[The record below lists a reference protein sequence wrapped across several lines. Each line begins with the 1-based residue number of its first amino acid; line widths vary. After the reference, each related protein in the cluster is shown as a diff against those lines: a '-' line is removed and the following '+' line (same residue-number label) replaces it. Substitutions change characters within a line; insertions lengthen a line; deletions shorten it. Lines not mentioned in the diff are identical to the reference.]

1 MRKMQKKHTFE
12 VIPRALVK
20 TVRFPE
26 GQAYENVQD
35 AVFGTA
41 YALAMR
47 LKERRLE
54 CYSVDLLVNYHDV
67 FSDGKQSYYD
77 AIELFVGVNN
87 AMEIVKLVMV
97 MYENH
102 ISRETLI
109 DGISIALRELKRK
122 ARSDS

>member
-1 MRKMQKKHTFE
+1 MQKKHAFE

-67 FSDGKQSYYD
+67 FGDGKQSYYD
-77 AIELFVGVNN
+77 TIELFVGVNN

-109 DGISIALRELKRK
+109 DGISIAL
-122 ARSDS
+122 SDS

>member
-1 MRKMQKKHTFE
+1 MQKKHAFE

-47 LKERRLE
+47 LK
-54 CYSVDLLVNYHDV
+54 D
-67 FSDGKQSYYD
+67 
-77 AIELFVGVNN
+77 
-87 AMEIVKLVMV
+87 
-97 MYENH
+97 
-102 ISRETLI
+102 
-109 DGISIALRELKRK
+109 
-122 ARSDS
+122 

>member
-1 MRKMQKKHTFE
+1 MQKKHAFE

-67 FSDGKQSYYD
+67 FGDGKQSYYD

-87 AMEIVKLVMV
+87 EMEIVKLVMV

-102 ISRETLI
+102 ISREALI
-109 DGISIALRELKRK
+109 DGMSIALRELKRK

>member
-1 MRKMQKKHTFE
+1 MQKKYAFE

>member
-1 MRKMQKKHTFE
+1 MQKKHAFE

-26 GQAYENVQD
+26 GQSYENVQD

-67 FSDGKQSYYD
+67 FSDCKQSYYD

-102 ISRETLI
+102 ISREALFN
-109 DGISIALRELKRK
+109 GISIALRELKRK

>member
-1 MRKMQKKHTFE
+1 MQKKYAFE

-47 LKERRLE
+47 LKVRRLE

>member
-1 MRKMQKKHTFE
+1 MQKKHAFE
-12 VIPRALVK
+12 AIPKALVK

-26 GQAYENVQD
+26 GQKFENVQD

-41 YALAMR
+41 YALAVR

-54 CYSVDLLVNYHDV
+54 CYSVDLLVNYHDA
-67 FSDGKQSYYD
+67 FGDGKQSYYD

-102 ISRETLI
+102 ISREALI

>member
-1 MRKMQKKHTFE
+1 MQKKHAFE

-47 LKERRLE
+47 LKERLLE

-67 FSDGKQSYYD
+67 FGDGKQSYYD
-77 AIELFVGVNN
+77 AIVIAGQQLIACWRRFYGGLCKQFKKGRE
-87 AMEIVKLVMV
+87 
-97 MYENH
+97 ENF
-102 ISRETLI
+102 
-109 DGISIALRELKRK
+109 G
-122 ARSDS
+122 

>member
-1 MRKMQKKHTFE
+1 MQKKHAFE
-12 VIPRALVK
+12 VIPSALVK

-26 GQAYENVQD
+26 GQVYENVQD

-47 LKERRLE
+47 LKERCLE

-67 FSDGKQSYYD
+67 FGDGKQSYYD
-77 AIELFVGVNN
+77 TIELFVGVNN
-87 AMEIVKLVMV
+87 AMEIVKLGMV

-102 ISRETLI
+102 ISREALI
-109 DGISIALRELKRK
+109 DGMSIALRELKRK

>member
-1 MRKMQKKHTFE
+1 MQKKHAFE

-20 TVRFPE
+20 TVSFPE

-47 LKERRLE
+47 LKERCLE

-67 FSDGKQSYYD
+67 FGDGKQSYYD
-77 AIELFVGVNN
+77 TIELFVGVNN

-102 ISRETLI
+102 ISREALI
-109 DGISIALRELKRK
+109 DGMSIALRELKRK

>member
-1 MRKMQKKHTFE
+1 MQKKHAFE

-20 TVRFPE
+20 T
-26 GQAYENVQD
+26 D

>member
-1 MRKMQKKHTFE
+1 MQKKHAFE
-12 VIPRALVK
+12 VIPMALVK

-26 GQAYENVQD
+26 GQVYENVQD

-47 LKERRLE
+47 LKERCLE

-67 FSDGKQSYYD
+67 FGDGKQSYYD
-77 AIELFVGVNN
+77 TIELFVGVNN

-102 ISRETLI
+102 ISREALI
-109 DGISIALRELKRK
+109 DGMSIALRELKRK